1 MQDKLEAI
9 QNRYDELEERCAQ
22 PEIILDVPRY
32 QLLLREK
39 ARLTPTVET
48 YAAYRET
55 LKNISQAREMQ
66 DDPELKDI
74 AAEEL
79 KALLP
84 KKEAQE
90 NELRLCLLP
99 KDERDERSVII
110 EVRPGAGGDEA
121 ALFAGLLVRMYARF
135 AERHGFAVEPIDETE
150 TELGGVKEAVF
161 SLNGRGAYARM
172 KYESGVHRIQRVPVT
187 EAGGRI
193 HTSTATVA
201 VLPEAEDVE
210 VEIKTEDLRIDTY
223 RASGHGGQYINRTDS
238 AVRITHLPTGLVVT
252 CQDEKSQLKNKEK
265 AMKVLKAR
273 LYDLYRT
280 QQDAVYAENRRSQ
293 VGSGERNE
301 RIRTYNFRE
310 GRVTDHRVG
319 LTLYRI
325 DEIMDGDLDEI
336 IDALAIKEQ
345 TEKLAGAQSADM

>member
-1 MQDKLEAI
+1 MRDKLDAVRS
-9 QNRYDELEERCAQ
+9 RYEELEASCAE
-22 PEIILDVPRY
+22 PEVILDVPRY
-32 QLLLREK
+32 QKLLREK
-39 ARLTPTVET
+39 ARLKPTVD
-48 YAAYRET
+48 AYDAYLQT
-55 LKNISQAREMQ
+55 LGGLEQAREMA
-66 DDPELKDI
+66 DDPELKEV
-74 AAEEL
+74 AAEEF
-79 KALLP
+79 KALSLQ
-84 KKEAQE
+84 KEEQE
-90 NELRLCLLP
+90 KALRLLLLP

-121 ALFAGLLVRMYARF
+121 ALFAGLLVRMYTRY
-135 AERHGFAVEPIDETE
+135 AERHGFKTEPIDETE
-150 TELGGVKEAVF
+150 TELGGIKEAVF
-161 SLNGRGAYARM
+161 SLNGMGAYARM

-210 VEIKTEDLRIDTY
+210 VEIKPDDIRIDTY

-238 AVRITHLPTGLVVT
+238 AVRITHLATGLVVT

-273 LYDLYRT
+273 LYDLYRMK
-280 QQDAVYAENRRSQ
+280 QDAAYAEYRRSQ

-319 LTLYRI
+319 LTLYKI
-325 DEIMDGDLDEI
+325 DAIMDGDLDEI

-345 TEKLAGAQSADM
+345 TEKLSRAQGM